1 MKLTKE
7 ISAEQFENVGG
18 IKQTV
23 GDRRRAHESSV
34 RHTSEFFFVFKKPL
48 WTDAPAASCKRTV
61 PDNACHA
68 HDSAGTNPTLA
79 LKHTSLFEGEIL
91 ENLVEKTDAW

>member
-7 ISAEQFENVGG
+7 ISAVQFENVGG

-34 RHTSEFFFVFKKPL
+34 RHTSEFVCFYE
-48 WTDAPAASCKRTV
+48 AALGRRT
-61 PDNACHA
+61 CGKLQA
-68 HDSAGTNPTLA
+68 HGA
-79 LKHTSLFEGEIL
+79 
-91 ENLVEKTDAW
+91 